1 MLTESISRSYSHQFY
16 LMFRNSVI
24 IALRTILR
32 NKTNSIVNIAG
43 LAIGLACVIL
53 ITLYVRDERQY
64 DRFFKNADR
73 IYQVDMD
80 VLMGGQGGK
89 ISNTPPTIGPALQKT
104 FPEIA
109 AYTRFHVMGNEV
121 ISNDANSK
129 IQNHFTEKKFLAV
142 DSNFL
147 EVFDYAIKKGDVSKC
162 LQKPNSIVLTESTA
176 AKYFG
181 NEDPIGKYLVL
192 DEYMQPFEVTA
203 VLKDIPARSTIQ
215 FDLLIPISAC
225 PPVKHFSWSWVWL
238 QVNTYILLN
247 KNVPNDPASIRKLV
261 SKFPDMVKVQAAS
274 AFKRIG
280 QPFDEFLKKGG
291 KWDFY
296 LQPLTDVHLYS
307 ANIGSQFLYTL
318 GDIKYVYIFSAIALL
333 IIILACVNFMNLST
347 AQSVTRAKE
356 VGVRKVLGSEKK
368 QLIRQ
373 FLIEAMVY
381 SFISTIFALILVVCC
396 IPMFNTVSGKTLY
409 FSSIFQSGIWV
420 FILVL
425 MVLTG
430 LLAGSY
436 PAFYLTSFNPI
447 SVLKGGVFKKSF
459 SNQIIRNGLVVFQ
472 FTISIAL
479 IICTIILFQ
488 QLRFSQTKDLGL
500 KKENVIIIPNGEK
513 MAANDEE
520 TMRQQSMAMPGVYH
534 ASISTSVPTFK
545 PFEDTYIPDPSNYE
559 KLAKDISLSSFISD
573 EQFIPSLR
581 IQMKE
586 GRNFSKEFNDSTS
599 VILNETAAEQ
609 IGWKHPLGQYMTYP
623 GNNNQRFKVIGVMKD
638 FDLGSI
644 RSSMS
649 PFGLFYSSSKTYN
662 IGTSYLIV
670 SVDPQRTQTLLSQF
684 EQKWKGFTA
693 SVPFEYSFLDK
704 SFEALYNDDRR
715 MGTVFGIFTALSI
728 FVACLGLFGL
738 SVYTADRRKKE
749 IGVRKVLG
757 ASVQSV
763 VALLSKEFVKLVFI
777 AAIIA
782 FPFAW
787 WAMNKWLMDFAYRID
802 IEWWVFGLAMILAL
816 FIAILTI
823 STQAIR
829 AAVANPVES
838 LRTE

>member
-1 MLTESISRSYSHQFY
+1 
-16 LMFRNSVI
+16 MFRNSVI

-43 LAIGLACVIL
+43 LAIGLASVIL
-53 ITLYVRDERQY
+53 ISLYVRDEHQY

-80 VLMGGQGGK
+80 VMMGGQGGK
-89 ISNTPPTIGPALQKT
+89 LSNTPPTIGPALQKT
-104 FPEIA
+104 FPEVA
-109 AYTRFHVMGNEV
+109 AYTRFYVMGNEV

-129 IQNHFTEKKFLAV
+129 VPNHFTEKKFLAV

-147 EVFDYAIKKGDVSKC
+147 EVFDYAFKKGDASSC
-162 LQKPNSIVLTESTA
+162 LQKPYSIVLTETTA

-181 NEDPIGKYLVL
+181 KEDPVGKYLIL
-192 DEYMQPFEVTA
+192 DEYKEPFEVTA
-203 VLKDIPARSTIQ
+203 VLKDIPVQSTIQ
-215 FDLLIPISAC
+215 FDLLIPTSAC
-225 PPVKHFSWSWVWL
+225 PPVKHFNWSWVWL
-238 QVNTYILLN
+238 QVNSYILLN
-247 KNVPNDPASIRKLV
+247 KNVPNDQESISRLV
-261 SKFPDMVKVQAAS
+261 SKFPAMVKVQAAS

-280 QPFDEFLKKGG
+280 QPFDEFIKKGG

-347 AQSVTRAKE
+347 AQSVMRAKE
-356 VGVRKVLGSEKK
+356 IGVRKVLGSEKK

-381 SFISTIFALILVVCC
+381 SFISTVFALLLVALCL
-396 IPMFNTVSGKTLY
+396 PMFNVVAGKTLQ

-488 QLRFSQTKDLGL
+488 QLRASQTKDLGL

-513 MAANDEE
+513 MAPTDEE
-520 TMRQQSMAMPGVYH
+520 TLRQELSAIPGVYH
-534 ASISTSVPTFK
+534 ASISSSLPTMKSFG
-545 PFEDTYIPDPSNYE
+545 DTYVPDPSNSE
-559 KLAKDISLSSFISD
+559 KLVKDIGLNSFMVD
-573 EQFIPSLR
+573 DQFVPSLN
-581 IQMKE
+581 IQILQ

-599 VILNETAAEQ
+599 VILNETAVEQ
-609 IGWKHPLGQYMTYP
+609 IGWKHPLGQYITYT
-623 GNNNQRFKVIGVMKD
+623 GNKDQRFKVIGVMKD
-638 FDLGSI
+638 FDVESI
-644 RSSMS
+644 RNAMN
-649 PFGLFYSSSKTYN
+649 PFALFHTSSKTYY
-662 IGTSYLIV
+662 IGTSYLV
-670 SVDPQRTQTLLSQF
+670 MSVDPQRTKNLLSQF
-684 EQKWKGFTA
+684 EQKWKSFTS

-704 SFEALYNDDRR
+704 KFEAMYDDEKR

-757 ASVQSV
+757 ASVQGIVS
-763 VALLSKEFVKLVFI
+763 LLSKEFVKLVFI

-782 FPFAW
+782 FPVAW
-787 WAMNKWLMDFAYRID
+787 WAMHKWLEAFVYRITID
-802 IEWWVFGLAMILAL
+802 WWVFGLAMILAL
-816 FIAILTI
+816 LIAILTI
-823 STQAIR
+823 SAQAVR
-829 AAVANPVES
+829 AAIANPVES